1 MVVGAWFDEEGVV
14 LSRKCEKLKVCKDV
28 NVVVSGVFLV
38 ICEV

>member
-14 LSRKCEKLKVCKDV
+14 LSQKCEKDEMREKV
-28 NVVVSGVFLV
+28 NVIVSGVFLV